1 MGWRVGFRLR
11 DALRG
16 LALTACCLALGAV
29 VGLATVV
36 LHQTWALLVLAA
48 AACVAVLV
56 ALPRAWW
63 SRPAFVAGFG
73 LLVLRALLPR
83 PEGDF
88 LVAADPAG
96 YALLGLTLGLVVA
109 GLAGA
114 RGATPGP
121 GTRGGPRQTSGRPDV
136 S

>member
-1 MGWRVGFRLR
+1 MGSTVGFRLG
-11 DALRG
+11 DALRS
-16 LALTACCLALGAV
+16 LALTASCLTLGAV

-36 LHQTWALLVLAA
+36 LHQTWGLLALAA
-48 AACVAVLV
+48 VACLAVLV
-56 ALPRAWW
+56 ALPPAWW

-96 YALLGLTLGLVVA
+96 YALLGLTLGLVVTGVA
-109 GLAGA
+109 STPRPGSRRGA
-114 RGATPGP
+114 R
-121 GTRGGPRQTSGRPDV
+121 PRSGRSDV